1 MKNTFKITLK
11 PGEKIYVNGAVIRTD
26 RKVSLEFMNDV
37 QFLLENHVMQ
47 PEAAT
52 SPLRQLYFIVQIMLI
67 SPQQSEDAKGM
78 FRKSL
83 PKLIESFSSDTIK
96 ADLKQIDQLVAEGQ
110 VYDAM
115 KLLRGLFVLEDNILT
130 AASAMPFAR
139 GVREPQLL
147 AGE

>member
-1 MKNTFKITLK
+1 MKNTLKITLK

-47 PEAAT
+47 PEAAVT
-52 SPLRQLYFIVQIMLI
+52 PLRQLYFIVQIMLI
-67 SPQQSEDAKGM
+67 SPREADDARAM

-83 PKLIESFSSDTIK
+83 PRLIDSFSSDAIK

-110 VYDAM
+110 VYEAM
-115 KLLRGLFVLEDNILT
+115 KMLRGLFPREDNILGAT
-130 AASAMPFAR
+130 PLRPRPAP
-139 GVREPQLL
+139 EPQLL

>member
-1 MKNTFKITLK
+1 MKNTLKITLK

-47 PEAAT
+47 PEAAVT
-52 SPLRQLYFIVQIMLI
+52 PLRQLYFVVQIMLI
-67 SPQQSEDAKGM
+67 SPQEADDARSM

-83 PKLIESFSSDTIK
+83 PRLIDSFSSDAIK

-110 VYDAM
+110 VYEAM
-115 KLLRGLFVLEDNILT
+115 KMLRGLFPREDTILGAT
-130 AASAMPFAR
+130 PLP
-139 GVREPQLL
+139 VRRAPEPQLL

>member
-1 MKNTFKITLK
+1 MKNTLKITLK

-26 RKVSLEFMNDV
+26 RKVSLEFLNDV

-47 PEAAT
+47 PEAAHT
-52 SPLRQLYFIVQIMLI
+52 PLRQLYFIVQIMLM
-67 SPQQSEDAKGM
+67 SPQEADDARAM

-83 PKLIESFSSDTIK
+83 PRLIDSFSSDAIK
-96 ADLKQIDQLVAEGQ
+96 ADLKQVDQLVAEGQ

-115 KLLRGLFVLEDNILT
+115 KMLRGLFPREDNILGAT
-130 AASAMPFAR
+130 PLPLRAAP
-139 GVREPQLL
+139 EPQLL

>member
-1 MKNTFKITLK
+1 MKNTLKITLK

-47 PEAAT
+47 PEAAVT
-52 SPLRQLYFIVQIMLI
+52 PLRQLYFIVQIMLI
-67 SPQQSEDAKGM
+67 SPQEADDARAM

-83 PKLIESFSSDTIK
+83 PRLIDSFSSDAIK

-110 VYDAM
+110 VYEAM
-115 KLLRGLFVLEDNILT
+115 KMLRGLFPREDNILGAT
-130 AASAMPFAR
+130 LTRPRPAA
-139 GVREPQLL
+139 EPQLL

>member
-1 MKNTFKITLK
+1 MKNTLKITLK

-47 PEAAT
+47 PEAART
-52 SPLRQLYFIVQIMLI
+52 PLRQLYFIVQIMLI
-67 SPQQSEDAKGM
+67 SPQEADDARAM

-83 PKLIESFSSDTIK
+83 PRLIDSFSSDAIR

-110 VYDAM
+110 VYEAM
-115 KLLRGLFVLEDNILT
+115 KMLRGLFPREDEIL
-130 AASAMPFAR
+130 
-139 GVREPQLL
+139 GVTPLRPRPAPEPQLL

>member
-26 RKVSLEFMNDV
+26 RKVSLEFLNDV

-52 SPLRQLYFIVQIMLI
+52 TPLRQLYFIVQMILMN
-67 SPQQSEDAKGM
+67 PHDAGEARAM
-78 FRKSL
+78 FRNSL
-83 PKLIESFSSDTIK
+83 PRLIASFESDAIK
-96 ADLKQIDQLVAEGQ
+96 TNLKQIDQLVVEGQ
-110 VYDAM
+110 VYEAM
-115 KLLRGLFVLEDNILT
+115 RLLRTL
-130 AASAMPFAR
+130 FAR
-139 GVREPQLL
+139 EDAILSPAPASQQASYQPQLL

>member
-1 MKNTFKITLK
+1 MKNTLKITLK

-47 PEAAT
+47 PEAAVT
-52 SPLRQLYFIVQIMLI
+52 PLRQLYFIVQIMLI
-67 SPQQSEDAKGM
+67 SPQEANDARSM

-83 PKLIESFSSDTIK
+83 PRLIDSFSSDAIK

-110 VYDAM
+110 VYEAM
-115 KLLRGLFVLEDNILT
+115 KMLRGLFPREDAILGAT
-130 AASAMPFAR
+130 PLP
-139 GVREPQLL
+139 VRRAPEPQLL

>member
-26 RKVSLEFMNDV
+26 RKVSLEFLNDV

-52 SPLRQLYFIVQIMLI
+52 TPLRQLYFIVQIVLM
-67 SPQQSEDAKGM
+67 SPQEAGDARAM
-78 FRKSL
+78 FRNSL
-83 PKLIESFSSDTIK
+83 PRLIASFESDSIK
-96 ADLKQIDQLVAEGQ
+96 ADLKQIDRLVNEGQ
-110 VYDAM
+110 VYEAM
-115 KLLRGLFVLEDNILT
+115 RLLRTL
-130 AASAMPFAR
+130 FAR
-139 GVREPQLL
+139 EDAILSPAAAAHPVSYQPQLL

>member
-26 RKVSLEFMNDV
+26 RKVSLEFLNDV

-52 SPLRQLYFIVQIMLI
+52 TPLRQLYFIVQIILM
-67 SPQQSEDAKGM
+67 SPQEAADARAM
-78 FRKSL
+78 FRNSL
-83 PKLIESFSSDTIK
+83 PRLIESFESDAIK

-110 VYDAM
+110 VYEAM
-115 KLLRGLFVLEDNILT
+115 RLLRTLFAREDAILT
-130 AASAMPFAR
+130 PMPASRPAPYQ
-139 GVREPQLL
+139 PQLL

>member
-1 MKNTFKITLK
+1 MKNTLKITLK

-26 RKVSLEFMNDV
+26 RKVSLEFLNDV

-47 PEAAT
+47 PEAAVT
-52 SPLRQLYFIVQIMLI
+52 PLRQLYFIVQIMLM
-67 SPQQSEDAKGM
+67 SPQEADDARAM

-83 PKLIESFSSDTIK
+83 PRLIDSFSSDAIK
-96 ADLKQIDQLVAEGQ
+96 ADLKQVDQLVAEGQ

-115 KLLRGLFVLEDNILT
+115 KMLRGLFPREDNILGAT
-130 AASAMPFAR
+130 PLP
-139 GVREPQLL
+139 VRRAPEPQLL

>member
-1 MKNTFKITLK
+1 MKNTLKITLK
-11 PGEKIYVNGAVIRTD
+11 PGEKIYVNGAVICAD
-26 RKVSLEFMNDV
+26 RKVSLEFLNDV

-47 PEAAT
+47 PEAART
-52 SPLRQLYFIVQIMLI
+52 PLRQLYFIVQIMLM
-67 SPQQSEDAKGM
+67 SPQEAEDARAM

-83 PKLIESFSSDTIK
+83 PRLIDSFSSSTIR

-115 KLLRGLFVLEDNILT
+115 KMLRALFPLEDKILGAT
-130 AASAMPFAR
+130 PLPFRSAPQ
-139 GVREPQLL
+139 PQLL

>member
-1 MKNTFKITLK
+1 MKNTLKITLK

-47 PEAAT
+47 PEAAVT
-52 SPLRQLYFIVQIMLI
+52 PLRQLYFVVQIMLI
-67 SPQQSEDAKGM
+67 SPQEADDARSM

-83 PKLIESFSSDTIK
+83 PRLIDSFSSDAIK

-110 VYDAM
+110 VYEAM
-115 KLLRGLFVLEDNILT
+115 KMLRGLFPREDAILGAT
-130 AASAMPFAR
+130 PLP
-139 GVREPQLL
+139 VRRAPEPQLL

>member
-37 QFLLENHVMQ
+37 QFLLETHVMQ
-47 PEAAT
+47 PDQART
-52 SPLRQLYFIVQIMLI
+52 PLRQLYFIVQVMLM
-67 SPQQSEDAKGM
+67 SPQDGDDARSM

-83 PKLIESFSSDTIK
+83 PRLIESFSSDEIRT
-96 ADLKQIDQLVAEGQ
+96 DLKQVDQLVSEGQ
-110 VYDAM
+110 VFEAM
-115 KLLRGLFVLEDNILT
+115 KLMRTLFAQEDAIMT
-130 AASAMPFAR
+130 GHVPTPRAQYEAPR
-139 GVREPQLL
+139 LL

>member
-1 MKNTFKITLK
+1 MRNTLKITLK

-47 PEAAT
+47 PEAAVT
-52 SPLRQLYFIVQIMLI
+52 PLRQLYFVGQIMLI
-67 SPQQSEDAKGM
+67 SPQEADDARSM

-83 PKLIESFSSDTIK
+83 PRLIDSFSSDAIK

-110 VYDAM
+110 VYEAM
-115 KLLRGLFVLEDNILT
+115 KMLRGLFPREDAILGAT
-130 AASAMPFAR
+130 PLP
-139 GVREPQLL
+139 VRRTPEPQLL

>member
-26 RKVSLEFMNDV
+26 RKVSLEFLNDV

-52 SPLRQLYFIVQIMLI
+52 TPLRQLYFIVQIILM
-67 SPQQSEDAKGM
+67 SPQEAGDARAM
-78 FRKSL
+78 FRSSL
-83 PKLIESFSSDTIK
+83 PRLIESFESDAIR
-96 ADLKQIDQLVAEGQ
+96 ADLKQIDRMVAEGQ
-110 VYDAM
+110 VYEAM
-115 KLLRGLFVLEDNILT
+115 RLLRTLFVQEDAILT
-130 AASAMPFAR
+130 PVPASHPAAYL
-139 GVREPQLL
+139 PQLL

>member
-1 MKNTFKITLK
+1 MKNTLKITLK

-26 RKVSLEFMNDV
+26 RKVSLEFLNDV

-47 PEAAT
+47 PEAART
-52 SPLRQLYFIVQIMLI
+52 PLRQLYFIVQIMLM
-67 SPQQSEDAKGM
+67 SPQEADEARAM

-83 PKLIESFSSDTIK
+83 PRLIDSFTSDAIK
-96 ADLKQIDQLVAEGQ
+96 ADLKQIDQLVTEGQ

-115 KLLRGLFVLEDNILT
+115 KMLRGLFPREDNILGAT
-130 AASAMPFAR
+130 PLPLRPAP
-139 GVREPQLL
+139 EPQLL

>member
-1 MKNTFKITLK
+1 MRNTLKITLK

-47 PEAAT
+47 PEAAVT
-52 SPLRQLYFIVQIMLI
+52 PLRQLYFVVQIMLI
-67 SPQQSEDAKGM
+67 SPQEADDARSM

-83 PKLIESFSSDTIK
+83 PRLIDSFSSDAIK

-110 VYDAM
+110 VYEAM
-115 KLLRGLFVLEDNILT
+115 KMLRGLFPREDAILGAT
-130 AASAMPFAR
+130 PLP
-139 GVREPQLL
+139 VRRAPEPQLL

>member
-1 MKNTFKITLK
+1 MKNTLKITLK

-47 PEAAT
+47 PEAAVT
-52 SPLRQLYFIVQIMLI
+52 PLRQLYFIVQIMLI
-67 SPQQSEDAKGM
+67 SPQEAHDARAM

-83 PKLIESFSSDTIK
+83 PRLIDSFSSDARK

-115 KLLRGLFVLEDNILT
+115 KMLRGLFPREDNILGAT
-130 AASAMPFAR
+130 PLQRHAAP
-139 GVREPQLL
+139 EPQLL

>member
-1 MKNTFKITLK
+1 MKNTLKITLK

-47 PEAAT
+47 PEAAVT
-52 SPLRQLYFIVQIMLI
+52 PLRQLYFIVQIMLI
-67 SPQQSEDAKGM
+67 SPQEADDARSM

-83 PKLIESFSSDTIK
+83 PRLIDSFSSDAIK

-110 VYDAM
+110 VYEAM
-115 KLLRGLFVLEDNILT
+115 KMLRGLFPREDAILGAT
-130 AASAMPFAR
+130 PLP
-139 GVREPQLL
+139 VRRAPEPQLL

>member
-1 MKNTFKITLK
+1 MKNTLKITLK

-47 PEAAT
+47 PEAAVT
-52 SPLRQLYFIVQIMLI
+52 PLRQLYFIVQIMLI
-67 SPQQSEDAKGM
+67 SPQEADDARAM

-83 PKLIESFSSDTIK
+83 PRLIDSFSSDAIK

-110 VYDAM
+110 VYEAM
-115 KLLRGLFVLEDNILT
+115 KMLRGLFPREDNILGAT
-130 AASAMPFAR
+130 PLRPAP
-139 GVREPQLL
+139 EPQLL

>member
-1 MKNTFKITLK
+1 MKNTLKITLK

-47 PEAAT
+47 PEAART
-52 SPLRQLYFIVQIMLI
+52 PLRQLYFIVQIMLI
-67 SPQQSEDAKGM
+67 SPQEADDARAM

-83 PKLIESFSSDTIK
+83 PRLIDSFSSDTIK
-96 ADLKQIDQLVAEGQ
+96 ADLKQIDQLVTEGQ
-110 VYDAM
+110 VYEAM
-115 KLLRGLFVLEDNILT
+115 KMLRGLFVREDNILG
-130 AASAMPFAR
+130 AVPMPAR
-139 GVREPQLL
+139 HAPEPQLL

>member
-1 MKNTFKITLK
+1 MKNTLKITLK

-47 PEAAT
+47 PEAAVT
-52 SPLRQLYFIVQIMLI
+52 PLRQLYFVVQIMLI
-67 SPQQSEDAKGM
+67 SPQEADDARSM

-83 PKLIESFSSDTIK
+83 PRLIDSFSSDAIK

-110 VYDAM
+110 VYEAM
-115 KLLRGLFVLEDNILT
+115 KMLRGLFPREDTILGAT
-130 AASAMPFAR
+130 ALP
-139 GVREPQLL
+139 VRRAPEPQLL